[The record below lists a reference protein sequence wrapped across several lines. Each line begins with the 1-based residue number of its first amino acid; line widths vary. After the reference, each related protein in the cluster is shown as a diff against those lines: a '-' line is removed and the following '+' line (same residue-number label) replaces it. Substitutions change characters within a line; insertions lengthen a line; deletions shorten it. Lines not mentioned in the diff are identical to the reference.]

1 MIPKP
6 DPLVERICGKADINQ
21 LIQLAEMTHKETAL
35 MLKLLYW
42 TGIRLTACCTISKSN
57 ITMGES
63 MSIKVLSKGNCWR
76 TVYICKE
83 KADMIRD
90 EINNIDTT
98 TFLQYNVV
106 CTCIHYIW

>member
-1 MIPKP
+1 MNLSYASRTKVICVRSFCKWLYTNDYIDKDIAKCLKMIPKP
-6 DPLVERICGKADINQ
+6 DPLVDRICGKADINQ

-63 MSIKVLSKGNCWR
+63 MSI
-76 TVYICKE
+76 TP
-83 KADMIRD
+83 
-90 EINNIDTT
+90 
-98 TFLQYNVV
+98 
-106 CTCIHYIW
+106 